1 VRHVTRAP
9 VRDSSRLAALA
20 LCALLWAAP
29 GLAQQSLQVP
39 VQFDFLNPSA
49 RSLALGSAF
58 VGLADDA
65 TAALVNPAGLVALSS
80 KEVSIEGRYR
90 RFTQPFL
97 VAGRL
102 SGSPTGI
109 GQDTLPGPVFD
120 DIVDQSVG
128 ASFASFVYPRRS
140 LRLAAFR
147 HELIRV
153 GQDFA
158 SIGVFQ
164 YPGFDTR
171 DTGVAAT
178 RTLKID
184 SYGGAVAYQ
193 LRHLWLGAGAM
204 AQRFRLGFE
213 FDRFVARNNIF
224 DPPDPTAQVFRF
236 TQEGS
241 DIGLGLMAGAMVP
254 LPKGKIGLAYKRGAR
269 VDFSSTASG
278 LAVGNV
284 SQTSSATF
292 KVPDT
297 IAVGAS
303 ALVLNDT
310 LLFTGEYTRVFHSQ
324 LRDQYVITMVNR
336 GESADRVA
344 NFTIAD
350 SNEVHVGV
358 EYIIPGPRH
367 PGIRAGFWYDP
378 DHSVHFRPTP
388 ANDPLDERIAAMLSS
403 GKDQYHYTFGGLIGV
418 HPKVD
423 FSAAVDWASRS
434 TLVSASIIWHF

>member
-1 VRHVTRAP
+1 MRHV
-9 VRDSSRLAALA
+9 VALA
-20 LCALLWAAP
+20 LCALFWTSSAF
-29 GLAQQSLQVP
+29 AQQSLQVP

-65 TAALVNPAGLVALSS
+65 TAALVNPAGLIALSA

-102 SGSPTGI
+102 SGATTGK
-109 GQDTLPGPVFD
+109 GQDTRPGPVFD
-120 DIVDQSVG
+120 DMVDVNTG
-128 ASFASFVYPRRS
+128 ASFASFVYPRRT
-140 LRLAAFR
+140 LRFAAFR

-153 GQDFA
+153 DQDFS

-171 DTGVAAT
+171 DTGVNAT

-184 SYGGAVAYQ
+184 SYGGAVAIE
-193 LRHLWLGAGAM
+193 LPRVWLGAGLM
-204 AQRFRLGFE
+204 AQHFRLGF
-213 FDRFVARNNIF
+213 DLARFVARNDIF
-224 DPPDPTAQVFRF
+224 DAPDPTAEVFRF

-241 DIGLGLMAGAMVP
+241 DVGLGAMAGVMVP
-254 LPKGKIGLAYKRGAR
+254 LPKGKIGVAYKRGAR

-278 LAVGNV
+278 LAVNNV
-284 SQTSSATF
+284 SRTTSATF

-310 LLFTGEYTRVFHSQ
+310 LLFTAEYTRVLHSQ
-324 LRDQYVITMVNR
+324 LLNQYVDSLVNR

-344 NFTIAD
+344 NFTIDD
-350 SNEVHVGV
+350 SNEVHAGV

-403 GKDQYHYTFGGLIGV
+403 GKDQYHYTFGGLIGL
-418 HPKVD
+418 HPKMD

>member
-1 VRHVTRAP
+1 MRHVT
-9 VRDSSRLAALA
+9 ALA
-20 LCALLWAAP
+20 LCALLWPSA
-29 GLAQQSLQVP
+29 GRAQQSLQVP
-39 VQFDFLNPSA
+39 IQFDFLNPSA

-65 TAALVNPAGLVALSS
+65 TAALVNPAGLIALSA

-102 SGSPTGI
+102 SGTTTGK
-109 GQDTLPGPVFD
+109 GQDTLQGPVFD
-120 DIVDQSVG
+120 DIVDVSTG
-128 ASFASFVYPRRS
+128 ASFVSFVYPRRK
-140 LRLAAFR
+140 LRFAAFR

-153 GQDFA
+153 DQDFS

-164 YPGFDTR
+164 VPGFDSR
-171 DTGVAAT
+171 DTGVSAT

-184 SYGGAVAYQ
+184 SYGGAVAYE
-193 LRHLWLGAGAM
+193 LPHLWLGAGLT
-204 AQRFRLGFE
+204 AQHFRLGF
-213 FDRFVARNNIF
+213 DLARFVARNDIF
-224 DPPDPTAQVFRF
+224 DPPDPTAEVFRF

-241 DIGLGLMAGAMVP
+241 DVGLGAMAGVMVP
-254 LPKGKIGLAYKRGAR
+254 LPKGKIGVAYKRGAR

-278 LAVGNV
+278 LAVNNV
-284 SQTSSATF
+284 TRTTSATF

-310 LLFTGEYTRVFHSQ
+310 LLFSAEYTRVFHSQ
-324 LRDQYVITMVNR
+324 LLNQYVDSLVNR

-367 PGIRAGFWYDP
+367 PGIRGGFWYDP
-378 DHSVHFRPTP
+378 DHSVQFRPTP
-388 ANDPLDERIAAMLSS
+388 ANDPLDERISAMLSS